1 MMSGLGSR
9 LRFGLTLALLFGFLL
24 VVVGC
29 LFFIFSADLSSQQ
42 RDLLNQLLAQR
53 TPPLALL
60 AMLTLL
66 VMGLGLH
73 KLHEHYL
80 VPLVK
85 LSEDVVMLTANPAH
99 RALPRGAT
107 EIHALI
113 DKFNTLAA
121 SHQALQD
128 DVQARIDHANRAL
141 AEEKNRLAALMS
153 ELAQSVLVCNL
164 EGRILLYNTR
174 ATELLET
181 THEAASTNIGLGRSV
196 FGVIERGLIVHA
208 LEQIQHQQQQTDGQ
222 LTRPVS
228 DFVTTLANG
237 QIVRAHMAPVLDS
250 AAALNGFV
258 LTLENITRDV
268 ETDSRR
274 DALLQS
280 LTQDTR
286 AALANIRAAVETIW
300 QFPDMNNAK
309 RDQLTAIINDELQR
323 LSQQLDRAGHGQTD
337 HSGKRWQLEEMRGTD
352 LIALLERR
360 IETPS
365 VHIDTLD
372 MPDAIDTTLWLKL
385 DSYALTQSLAYLVQ
399 CISSELNV
407 HTLHFSL
414 QRADRL
420 AHLDLSWSGSPLTL
434 ETLHA
439 WEHTTLPLTA
449 ANQLLTI
456 SAVIAGLDGESV
468 YLFNPAQRT
477 SCYRLLL
484 PIAEPQAA
492 LDIRLKQPGRPEFY
506 DFDLFHQSGQTATLD
521 QSLLSRLSYT
531 VFDTE
536 TTGLQPAAGDEIISI
551 GALRIVNGRLLAQE
565 NFDQLVQP
573 GRQLSAESIAIHGI
587 HDAML
592 QGQPNI
598 NTILPQFHRFAED
611 TVLVA
616 HNAAFDMRFLQMKE
630 EKTGIRF
637 TQPVLDTLLLSQV
650 IHPHQ
655 ELHSLEAIATRLGVD
670 IVGRHTA
677 LGDAIVT
684 AEVFLK
690 MIPLLAEKGILT
702 LKDARE
708 AEQQTPYARIR
719 Y

>member
-1 MMSGLGSR
+1 MPR
-9 LRFGLTLALLFGFLL
+9 IRFGLTLALLFGFLL
-24 VVVGC
+24 AVIGC
-29 LFFIFSADLSSQQ
+29 IFFILSIDISSQQ
-42 RDLLNQLLAQR
+42 RALLDELLAQR
-53 TPPLALL
+53 TPPLAFL
-60 AMLTLL
+60 AMLILLALGIGLKTLY
-66 VMGLGLH
+66 
-73 KLHEHYL
+73 EHYL
-80 VPLVK
+80 IPLAK
-85 LSEDVVMLTANPAH
+85 LTEDVVLLTANSAH
-99 RALPRGAT
+99 RALPQGAPEVRT
-107 EIHALI
+107 LI
-113 DKFNTLAA
+113 NKFNILAA

-128 DVQARIDHANRAL
+128 DVQTRIDHANRAL

-174 ATELLET
+174 ATQLLET
-181 THEAASTNIGLGRSV
+181 TDDAVGTTIGLGRSV
-196 FGVIERGLIVHA
+196 FSVIERGLIVHA
-208 LEQIQHQQQQTDGQ
+208 LEQIQHQRQQAEGQ
-222 LTRPVS
+222 LTRPAS

-237 QIVRAHMAPVLDS
+237 QIVRAHMVPVLDS
-250 AAALNGFV
+250 ATALNGFV
-258 LTLENITRDV
+258 LTLEDITRNV
-268 ETDSRR
+268 ATDSRR

-280 LTQDTR
+280 LTQGTR
-286 AALANIRAAVETIW
+286 AALANIRAAVETLW

-309 RDQLTAIINDELQR
+309 RDQFTAIINDELQR
-323 LSQQLDRAGHGQTD
+323 LSQQLDRAEQGQSD
-337 HSGKRWQLEEMRGTD
+337 HPGKRWQLEEMRGTD
-352 LIALLERR
+352 LIALLKRR
-360 IETPS
+360 IEIPS
-365 VHIDTLD
+365 LHIDTVD
-372 MPDAIDTTLWLKL
+372 TPDAIDASLWLKL

-399 CISSELNV
+399 RIAGELNV
-407 HTLHFSL
+407 SKLHFRL

-420 AHLDLSWSGSPLTL
+420 AHLDLTWNGSPLAL
-434 ETLHA
+434 ETLQA
-439 WEHTTLPLTA
+439 WENTALPLTG
-449 ANQLLTI
+449 NRLLTL
-456 SAVIAGLDGESV
+456 SAVISGLDGESV

-477 SCYRLLL
+477 SCYRILL

-492 LDIRLKQPGRPEFY
+492 LNIRPKQPGRPEFY
-506 DFDLFHQSGQTATLD
+506 DFDLFHQSGQTAALD
-521 QSLLSRLSYT
+521 QGLLSRLSYT

-573 GRQLSAESIAIHGI
+573 GRKLSAESIAIHGI
-587 HDAML
+587 NDTML
-592 QGQPNI
+592 HGQPSI
-598 NTILPQFHRFAED
+598 ETILPQFHRFAED

-630 EKTGIRF
+630 EQTGIRF

-702 LKDARE
+702 LRDARE
-708 AEQQTPYARIR
+708 AEQQTPYARIH

>member
-1 MMSGLGSR
+1 MMSGLRSR

-24 VVVGC
+24 LVIGC

-42 RDLLNQLLAQR
+42 RDLLNELLAQR

-60 AMLTLL
+60 AMLILL
-66 VMGLGLH
+66 ALGIGLH
-73 KLHEHYL
+73 KLYQHYL

-85 LSEDVVMLTANPAH
+85 LTEDVAMLTANPAH
-99 RALPRGAT
+99 RALPQGAT
-107 EIHALI
+107 EIRALS

-153 ELAQSVLVCNL
+153 DLAQSVLVCNL

-174 ATELLET
+174 ATQLLET
-181 THEAASTNIGLGRSV
+181 TQEAASTNIGLGRSV

-258 LTLENITRDV
+258 LTLEDITRNV

-274 DALLQS
+274 DALLQL

-309 RDQLTAIINDELQR
+309 RDQFTAIINDELQR
-323 LSQQLDRAGHGQTD
+323 LSQQLDRAEHGQTD
-337 HSGKRWQLEEMRGTD
+337 HSGKRWQLEEMRGAD
-352 LIALLERR
+352 LIALLKRR

-365 VHIDTLD
+365 LHIDTID
-372 MPDAIDTTLWLKL
+372 TPDAIDTTLWLKL

-407 HTLHFSL
+407 HKLHFSL
-414 QRADRL
+414 QRAERL
-420 AHLDLSWSGSPLTL
+420 AHLDLSWSGTPLAL

-439 WEHTTLPLTA
+439 WENTALPLTA
-449 ANQLLTI
+449 SKQLLTL

-477 SCYRLLL
+477 SCYRLML

-492 LDIRLKQPGRPEFY
+492 LDIRLKQAGRPEFY
-506 DFDLFHQSGQTATLD
+506 DFDLFHQTGQTAALD
-521 QSLLSRLSYT
+521 QGLLARLSYT

-565 NFDQLVQP
+565 SFDQLVQP
-573 GRQLSAESIAIHGI
+573 GRKLSAESIAIHGI
-587 HDAML
+587 NDAML
-592 QGQPNI
+592 HGQPGI
-598 NTILPQFHRFAED
+598 DTILPQFHRFAED

-630 EKTGIRF
+630 DQTGIRF

-655 ELHSLEAIATRLGVD
+655 EQHSLEAIATRLGVD

>member
-1 MMSGLGSR
+1 M
-9 LRFGLTLALLFGFLL
+9 
-24 VVVGC
+24 
-29 LFFIFSADLSSQQ
+29 
-42 RDLLNQLLAQR
+42 
-53 TPPLALL
+53 
-60 AMLTLL
+60 
-66 VMGLGLH
+66 H
-73 KLHEHYL
+73 K
-80 VPLVK
+80 
-85 LSEDVVMLTANPAH
+85 
-99 RALPRGAT
+99 
-107 EIHALI
+107 
-113 DKFNTLAA
+113 
-121 SHQALQD
+121 
-128 DVQARIDHANRAL
+128 
-141 AEEKNRLAALMS
+141 
-153 ELAQSVLVCNL
+153 
-164 EGRILLYNTR
+164 
-174 ATELLET
+174 
-181 THEAASTNIGLGRSV
+181 
-196 FGVIERGLIVHA
+196 
-208 LEQIQHQQQQTDGQ
+208 
-222 LTRPVS
+222 
-228 DFVTTLANG
+228 
-237 QIVRAHMAPVLDS
+237 
-250 AAALNGFV
+250 
-258 LTLENITRDV
+258 
-268 ETDSRR
+268 
-274 DALLQS
+274 
-280 LTQDTR
+280 
-286 AALANIRAAVETIW
+286 
-300 QFPDMNNAK
+300 
-309 RDQLTAIINDELQR
+309 
-323 LSQQLDRAGHGQTD
+323 
-337 HSGKRWQLEEMRGTD
+337 
-352 LIALLERR
+352 
-360 IETPS
+360 
-365 VHIDTLD
+365 
-372 MPDAIDTTLWLKL
+372 
-385 DSYALTQSLAYLVQ
+385 
-399 CISSELNV
+399 
-407 HTLHFSL
+407 LHFSL

-420 AHLDLSWSGSPLTL
+420 AHLDLSWSGNPLAL
-434 ETLHA
+434 ETLHV

-468 YLFNPAQRT
+468 YLFNPTQRT

-573 GRQLSAESIAIHGI
+573 GRKLSAESIAIHGI
-587 HDAML
+587 NDAML

-630 EKTGIRF
+630 KKTGIRF

-690 MIPLLAEKGILT
+690 MLPLLAEKGILT

-708 AEQQTPYARIR
+708 AEQQTPYAHIR

>member
-1 MMSGLGSR
+1 MMM
-9 LRFGLTLALLFGFLL
+9 RFGLTLALLFGFLL
-24 VVVGC
+24 AVIGC
-29 LFFIFSADLSSQQ
+29 LFFIFSVDISSQQ
-42 RDLLNQLLAQR
+42 RALLDELLAQR

-60 AMLTLL
+60 AMLILL
-66 VMGLGLH
+66 ALGIGLK
-73 KLHEHYL
+73 KLYRHYL
-80 VPLVK
+80 IPLAQ
-85 LSEDVVMLTANPAH
+85 LSEDVVLLTANPAH
-99 RALPRGAT
+99 RALPQGAA
-107 EIHALI
+107 EIRALI

-121 SHQALQD
+121 SHQTLQD
-128 DVQARIDHANRAL
+128 HVQARIEQANRAL

-174 ATELLET
+174 ATQLLET
-181 THEAASTNIGLGRSV
+181 THDAAGTTIGLGRSV

-208 LEQIQHQQQQTDGQ
+208 LEQIQHQRQQTDEQ

-237 QIVRAHMAPVLDS
+237 QIVRAHMVPVLDN
-250 AAALNGFV
+250 ADALNGFV
-258 LTLENITRDV
+258 LTLEDITRNV
-268 ETDSRR
+268 ATDSRR
-274 DALLQS
+274 DALLHS

-286 AALANIRAAVETIW
+286 AALANIRAAVETMR
-300 QFPDMNNAK
+300 QFPEMNNAK
-309 RDQLTAIINDELQR
+309 RDQFTAIIDDESQR
-323 LSQQLDRAGHGQTD
+323 LSQQIERAEQGQSE
-337 HSGKRWQLEEMRGTD
+337 HPGSRWQLEEMRGTD
-352 LIALLERR
+352 LIALLKRR
-360 IETPS
+360 IESRS
-365 VHIDTLD
+365 VRIDTLAT
-372 MPDAIDTTLWLKL
+372 MDATLWLKL

-399 CISSELNV
+399 RIASEFNVSEL
-407 HTLHFSL
+407 HFRL
-414 QRADRL
+414 QRAERL
-420 AHLDLSWSGSPLTL
+420 AHLDLSWSGSPLPL
-434 ETLHA
+434 ETLQA
-439 WEHTTLPLTA
+439 WENTALPLSA
-449 ANQLLTI
+449 GKRLLTL

-468 YLFNPAQRT
+468 YLFNPAQRI
-477 SCYRLLL
+477 SCYRILL

-506 DFDLFHQSGQTATLD
+506 DFDLFHQSGQTAALD
-521 QSLLSRLSYT
+521 QGLLSRLSYT

-573 GRQLSAESIAIHGI
+573 GRKLSAESSAIHGI
-587 HDAML
+587 NDAML
-592 QGQPNI
+592 HGQPSI
-598 NTILPQFHRFAED
+598 ESILPQFHRFAED

-630 EKTGIRF
+630 ERTGIRF

-655 ELHSLEAIATRLGVD
+655 EQHTLEAIATRLGVD

-690 MIPLLAEKGILT
+690 MIPLLAEKGIFT
-702 LKDARE
+702 LGDARE
-708 AEQQTPYARIR
+708 AEQQTPYARIH

>member
-1 MMSGLGSR
+1 MSR

-24 VVVGC
+24 AVIGC
-29 LFFIFSADLSSQQ
+29 LFFIFSVDISSQQ
-42 RDLLNQLLAQR
+42 RGLLNELLAQR

-60 AMLTLL
+60 AMLILL
-66 VMGLGLH
+66 ALGIGLN
-73 KLHEHYL
+73 KLYQHYL
-80 VPLVK
+80 NPLAK
-85 LSEDVVMLTANPAH
+85 LTEDVVLLTTNSAH
-99 RALPRGAT
+99 RALPQGAP
-107 EIHALI
+107 EVRALI

-128 DVQARIDHANRAL
+128 DVQSRIDQANRAL

-153 ELAQSVLVCNL
+153 ELAQSVLVCNQ

-174 ATELLET
+174 ATQLLET
-181 THEAASTNIGLGRSV
+181 ANDAAGTNIGLGRSV

-208 LEQIQHQQQQTDGQ
+208 LEQIQYQRKQTDDQ
-222 LTRPVS
+222 LTRPAS
-228 DFVTTLANG
+228 DFVTTLTNG
-237 QIVRAHMAPVLDS
+237 QIVRAHMVPVLDS
-250 AAALNGFV
+250 ANALNGFV
-258 LTLENITRDV
+258 LTLEDITRNV

-274 DALLQS
+274 DALLHS
-280 LTQDTR
+280 LTQNTR
-286 AALANIRAAVETIW
+286 AALANIRAAVETMW

-309 RDQLTAIINDELQR
+309 RDQFTAIINDESQR
-323 LSQQLDRAGHGQTD
+323 LSQQLDRAEQGQSD
-337 HSGKRWQLEEMRGTD
+337 HPGSRWQLEEMRGAD
-352 LIALLERR
+352 LIALLKRR
-360 IETPS
+360 IDTPS
-365 VHIDTLD
+365 LHIDTVD
-372 MPDAIDTTLWLKL
+372 TPDAIDASLWLKL
-385 DSYALTQSLAYLVQ
+385 DSYALTLSLAYLVQ
-399 CISSELNV
+399 CIASELNV
-407 HTLHFSL
+407 SELHFSL

-420 AHLDLSWSGSPLTL
+420 AHLDLTWSGTPLTL
-434 ETLHA
+434 ETLQV
-439 WEHTTLPLTA
+439 WENTTLPLSA
-449 ANQLLTI
+449 GNRLLTLN
-456 SAVIAGLDGESV
+456 AVITGLDGESA
-468 YLFNPAQRT
+468 YLFNPTQHT
-477 SCYRLLL
+477 SCYRILL

-506 DFDLFHQSGQTATLD
+506 DFDLFHQSGQTAALD
-521 QSLLSRLSYT
+521 QGLLSRLSYT

-536 TTGLQPAAGDEIISI
+536 TTGLQPAGGDEIISI

-573 GRQLSAESIAIHGI
+573 GRKLSAESIAIHGI
-587 HDAML
+587 NDAML
-592 QGQPNI
+592 HGQPSI
-598 NTILPQFHRFAED
+598 DTILPQFHRFAED

-637 TQPVLDTLLLSQV
+637 IQPVLDTLLLSQV
-650 IHPHQ
+650 IQPHQ
-655 ELHSLEAIATRLGVD
+655 EHHSLEAIATRLGVD